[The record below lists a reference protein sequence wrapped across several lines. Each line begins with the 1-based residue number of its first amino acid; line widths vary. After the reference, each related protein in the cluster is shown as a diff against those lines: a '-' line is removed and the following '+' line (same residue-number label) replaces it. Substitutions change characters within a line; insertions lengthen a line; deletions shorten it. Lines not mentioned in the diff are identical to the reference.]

1 MKATVKDILN
11 FIRGTKEKQFHL
23 VSYHVDEQTDKVVI
37 DWAGTFADA
46 KENSFMAWH
55 GSVRFPEKN
64 ELEAALE
71 LYLKTNKVEPYTIDM
86 AFQRMRNE
94 HNIK

>member
-1 MKATVKDILN
+1 MKTVKEILN
-11 FIRGTKEKQFHL
+11 FVRGNKEQKFHM
-23 VSYHVDEQTDKVVI
+23 VSYHVDKDTDKIII
-37 DWAGTFADA
+37 DWCGSYADA

-64 ELEAALE
+64 ELETALE

-86 AFQRMRNE
+86 AYQRIRNE